1 MKLTQIK
8 IIHFGKLN
16 DVTFNLNKD
25 LTIFLGANEAGKST
39 TVAFVKQVL
48 FGFHLR
54 TNKSPFFETYQ
65 PLDHVSPMGGSLTF
79 EDTDGTFILSRLYAK
94 GDPKKGVLKVSLND
108 QEVPE
113 SVFLIVSK
121 I

>member
-54 TNKSPFFETYQ
+54 TNN
-65 PLDHVSPMGGSLTF
+65 PLSL
-79 EDTDGTFILSRLYAK
+79 RLINLWFMVVQWGEA
-94 GDPKKGVLKVSLND
+94 
-108 QEVPE
+108 
-113 SVFLIVSK
+113 
-121 I
+121 

>member
-79 EDTDGTFILSRLYAK
+79 EDTWNTLCTSDRLSGNSSWYAISTTL
-94 GDPKKGVLKVSLND
+94 LKIKNG
-108 QEVPE
+108 P
-113 SVFLIVSK
+113 I
-121 I
+121 

>member
-39 TVAFVKQVL
+39 TV
-48 FGFHLR
+48 
-54 TNKSPFFETYQ
+54 KSFAREYIF
-65 PLDHVSPMGGSLTF
+65 SK
-79 EDTDGTFILSRLYAK
+79 A
-94 GDPKKGVLKVSLND
+94 KVSL
-108 QEVPE
+108 
-113 SVFLIVSK
+113 SA
-121 I
+121 

>member
-39 TVAFVKQVL
+39 TGAFVKQVL
-48 FGFHLR
+48 VGCHRR
-54 TNKSPFFETYQ
+54 TNK
-65 PLDHVSPMGGSLTF
+65 
-79 EDTDGTFILSRLYAK
+79 
-94 GDPKKGVLKVSLND
+94 
-108 QEVPE
+108 
-113 SVFLIVSK
+113 
-121 I
+121 

>member
-54 TNKSPFFETYQ
+54 TNKSPFLGSPFAYNRLKRKV
-65 PLDHVSPMGGSLTF
+65 PSVSSKVKLPPIGLT
-79 EDTDGTFILSRLYAK
+79 
-94 GDPKKGVLKVSLND
+94 
-108 QEVPE
+108 
-113 SVFLIVSK
+113 
-121 I
+121 